1 MKRFIAI
8 FILLMGLPVFSKT
21 ISGEIKKET
30 TSDVN
35 KIYDSYNNQPIQGAV
50 VKLPAYHYSTVTNH
64 DGTFKLETKID
75 APTIMSIQKDGY
87 KPFSMSINSENKH
100 PIIVGIEKTTPNDI
114 IIETDMIHL
123 GDNTFSERSA
133 NAYDFSLQSI
143 GPFYTK
149 DFEIPKLKN
158 DENIFL
164 TIGSIIGIDTMQARA
179 MGQSSVK
186 TSYSSPPEIFCNGNK
201 IAEIKINGDNQKI
214 NIPKSILA
222 GANIAN
228 ITIKT
233 GRNLFK
239 KTDIDFDDIE
249 FTNLLLE
256 VK

>member
-1 MKRFIAI
+1 MKRFAI
-8 FILLMGLPVFSKT
+8 ILILIIGLPVFSKT

-30 TSDVN
+30 TSNMN
-35 KIYDSYNNQPIQGAV
+35 KIYDSYNNEPIAGAQI
-50 VKLPAYHYSTVTNH
+50 KLPAYHYSTVTND
-64 DGTFKLETKID
+64 DGTFKLETQIN
-75 APTIMSIQKDGY
+75 APTIMSVQKDGY
-87 KPFSMSINSENKH
+87 KPFSMSLNTENKQ

-133 NAYDFSLQSI
+133 NAYDFSLQST
-143 GPFYTK
+143 GPFYSK
-149 DFEIPKLKN
+149 DFEIPTLQN
-158 DENIFL
+158 GENIFL

-179 MGQSSVK
+179 MGQSGVK
-186 TSYSSPPEIFCNGNK
+186 TAYASPPEIFCNGSK

-214 NIPKSILA
+214 NIPKSLIA
-222 GANIAN
+222 GANIVN

-239 KTDIDFDDIE
+239 KSDIDFDDIE